1 LIPNLSDGIETAAP
15 MIRPIPVSN
24 NGGISESSVTSEA
37 RDAHKKIAPSVS
49 KSAFIPKVYG
59 TKNIEKKKSRK
70 AHKKWKKQKVFSK
83 NTPYTPVSARIGVYF
98 IPKTEW
104 KDTKE

>member
-1 LIPNLSDGIETAAP
+1 

-37 RDAHKKIAPSVS
+37 KDAHKKIAPSVS

-70 AHKKWKKQKVFSK
+70 AHKNGKNKKFFQKPPIHAS
-83 NTPYTPVSARIGVYF
+83 IG
-98 IPKTEW
+98 
-104 KDTKE
+104 KDWCLFRS